1 MSAISFPVF
10 TLLGLIGLLMY
21 AGFDFRRHAFNELGK
36 RSIMYS
42 FLVYSIVVV
51 HLTIGFLYFP
61 PQAGSIEIQLRPFHF
76 INDWMIAGQQGHWFF
91 WNSVKLTVYNF
102 LLFLPLGVYLV
113 FLFKTRFT
121 TGLLLLFL
129 TSFMIETLQFV
140 FSYVGLLFRRTF
152 NVDDLL
158 LNTLGGAF
166 GMFVAYMVVRFI
178 LTKPNPSLKQ
188 TDNTKIS

>member
-10 TLLGLIGLLMY
+10 TLLGLLGLLMY
-21 AGFDFRRHAFNELGK
+21 AGFDFRRQAFNHLVK

-51 HLTIGFLYFP
+51 HLTIGFIYFP

-91 WNSVKLTVYNF
+91 WNSVKLTAYNF

-113 FLFKTRFT
+113 VLFKTRFT

-152 NVDDLL
+152 NIDDLL
-158 LNTLGGAF
+158 LNTLGGLL

-178 LTKPNPSLKQ
+178 LTKPNPFLKQ
-188 TDNTKIS
+188 TDKTKIS

>member
-1 MSAISFPVF
+1 MPSISFPVF
-10 TLLGLIGLLMY
+10 TLLGLLGLLMY
-21 AGFDFRRHAFNELGK
+21 TGFDFRRQAFNHLGK

-42 FLVYSIVVV
+42 FLVYAIVVV
-51 HLTIGFLYFP
+51 HLTIGFIYFP

-76 INDWMIAGQQGHWFF
+76 INDWMIAGQQGNWFF
-91 WNSVKLTVYNF
+91 WNSVKLTAYNF

-113 FLFKTRFT
+113 VLFKIRFT

-129 TSFMIETLQFV
+129 VSFVIETLQFV
-140 FSYVGLLFRRTF
+140 FSYAGLLFRRTF

-158 LNTLGGAF
+158 LNTLGGVL
-166 GMFVAYMVVRFI
+166 GMLIAYSVIHFM
-178 LTKPNPSLKQ
+178 LTKFNQFPKQ